1 MPLFHN
7 IEWSDRNLILWWESK
22 SIFNFFLIHEYN
34 LFGSTNRKN
43 IHLQLSKYIK
53 SLAMRYIFSFLGP
66 LCRVFCWLF
75 SQYCLHINW
84 FTLEFSPAT
93 LTISS
98 RIEYLIDV
106 LGFGVFPWCVF
117 FSSKF
122 ISIFH
127 SIYFLWLLLLVRLH
141 CYWKIC
147 KSNGKHQNAVRT
159 FVAFHPLATI
169 KMKYQKCIGW
179 KSICCDSIQQMKTL
193 WIYSI
198 DIQQIEQLK

>member
-1 MPLFHN
+1 MRIKIN
-7 IEWSDRNLILWWESK
+7 IQ
-22 SIFNFFLIHEYN
+22 FFLIHEYN

-53 SLAMRYIFSFLGP
+53 SLAMRYIFCFSAP
-66 LCRVFCWLF
+66 LCRVFLAFFPNIVCILIDLRSNLVPQP
-75 SQYCLHINW
+75 SQSVRALNIWSMYW
-84 FTLEFSPAT
+84 DLEFFRAA
-93 LTISS
+93 I
-98 RIEYLIDV
+98 
-106 LGFGVFPWCVF
+106 F
-117 FSSKF
+117 FASSKF

-127 SIYFLWLLLLVRLH
+127 SIYFLLLLLVVRLH